1 MHRTKCA
8 ALVKKILGPHFK
20 DELKREIEDTPFSL
34 LIDESTDISVS
45 KQLGVSI
52 KYYSKSQNR
61 IISTFLSVIEVNQS
75 DALGLESEVR

>member
-1 MHRTKCA
+1 MCGYH
-8 ALVKKILGPHFK
+8 KKILGPHFK